1 MVKPAHQGQ
10 LEATITKKAYA
21 DDTYKGHRVAQFNVK
36 LTNNQYIN
44 FHNVH
49 LVFPLKIKKSSDNND
64 DLDATLT
71 TVNNFFAHWIKEID
85 VKRYGDDISILPLT
99 STVEIYKHS
108 DAMLKYED
116 DEALKTYQNYL
127 LYSNKSVNLPDGEE
141 RRSHRTNDANVGKR
155 KDNFFDVR
163 IDKFAN
169 QLKSEFYYRIPLRFL
184 CDLGLVNQP
193 IKFNTKWFLKFEID
207 YQRLFETKVNQTADA
222 LPNSVNV
229 KIILT
234 STPYILFE

>member
-1 MVKPAHQGQ
+1 MVKLAHQGQ

-21 DDTYKGHRVAQFNVK
+21 DDTYKGYRVAQFNVK

-49 LVFPLKIKKSSDNND
+49 LVFPMKIEKSSDNND
-64 DLDATLT
+64 DLDATLI

-85 VKRYGDDISILPLT
+85 VKRYGDDIPILRLT
-99 STVEIYKHS
+99 NTVEIYKHS

-193 IKFNTKWFLKFEID
+193 IKFNTKWFLKFETD
-207 YQRLFETKVNQTADA
+207 YQRLFEIKVNQTADA
-222 LPNSVNV
+222 LPNSVDV